1 MTSPALMGRLEYGVT
16 SRHGPALITDDPDT
30 APHWGTRQQ
39 AVWTLYDLRALYP
52 HVDYRLTTRRALMM
66 DCPDCGRLLTRTE
79 YGHECRHCGEE
90 S

>member
-16 SRHGPALITDDPDT
+16 SHHGPALITDDPDT
-30 APHWGTRQQ
+30 DPHWGTRQQ

-52 HVDYRLTTRRALMM
+52 DTEYRITTRKAPM
-66 DCPDCGRLLTRTE
+66 DCPDCGRLLVLDEHGPT
-79 YGHECRHCGEE
+79 CRHCGEE